1 VEHPGLLTAYETYLR
16 FQLGLSPR
24 TVEEYLREA
33 VHLDTVRLS
42 RGWTWESLGHLEVV
56 AYLGGRREG
65 GAGPRTSAR
74 ILSILR
80 NWFEFLQFR
89 QIRPGNP
96 MDMVESPKILPVPPE
111 VFSLSE
117 VERLLAAIPSDTP
130 EGLRD
135 RTLFELIYSAGLRV
149 SEATGLTLDRLYL
162 AEGLVRVTGKGGKD
176 RFLPLGSQALKWLA
190 KYLEDARPRLLKDA
204 RVTAVFLN
212 FRGDDLGRKGIWKNF
227 KAYAVRAGLEGKVHT
242 LRHSFATHLLAGGAD
257 LRSVQELLGHVSI
270 NTTQIYTHVDQGELG
285 RQHRKFHPR
294 ERLDAGQNPASA
306 EEAAP
311 V

>member
-1 VEHPGLLTAYETYLR
+1 MEQTALLTAYETYLR
-16 FQLGLSPR
+16 FQLGLSAR
-24 TVEEYLREA
+24 TVEEYLRETTNLEA
-33 VHLDTVRLS
+33 V
-42 RGWTWESLGHLEVV
+42 RGRQGWDWLTLGHPQVIV
-56 AYLGGRREG
+56 YLGERRDG

-89 QIRPGNP
+89 QVRADNP
-96 MDMVESPKILPVPPE
+96 MDLVESPKLLPSTPE
-111 VFSLSE
+111 VFSLGE
-117 VERLLAAIPSDTP
+117 VEQLLAAIPLDTP

-162 AEGLVRVTGKGGKD
+162 AEGVVRVTGKGDKD
-176 RFLPLGSQALKWLA
+176 RFVPLGSQALRWLA
-190 KYLEDARPRLLKDA
+190 RYLEEARPRLLKDK
-204 RVTAVFLN
+204 RLVAVFLN
-212 FRGDDLGRKGIWKNF
+212 FRGDELGRKGIWKNF
-227 KAYAVRAGLEGKVHT
+227 KVYAVKAGLEGKVHT

-270 NTTQIYTHVDQGELG
+270 NTTQIYTHVDQGELS

-294 ERLDAGQNPASA
+294 ERLSQA
-306 EEAAP
+306 
-311 V
+311 

>member
-1 VEHPGLLTAYETYLR
+1 MKAPELLTTYETYLR

-24 TVEEYLREA
+24 TVEEYLRE
-33 VHLDTVRLS
+33 VTKLESLRVE
-42 RGWTWESLGHLEVV
+42 RGWEWTTLGHAEVT
-56 AYLGGRREG
+56 AYLGFRRSA

-89 QIRPGNP
+89 QVRQGNP
-96 MDMVESPKILPVPPE
+96 MDFVESPKLLPVTPE
-111 VFSLSE
+111 VFSLPE
-117 VERLLAAIPSDTP
+117 VERLLAVIPRDTP

-162 AEGLVRVTGKGGKD
+162 KEGLVRVNGKGNKD
-176 RFLPLGSQALKWLA
+176 RFLPLGSQALEWLA
-190 KYLEDARPRLLKDA
+190 TYLEHARPLLLKDS
-204 RVTAVFLN
+204 RITAVFLN
-212 FRGDDLGRKGIWKNF
+212 FRGDELGRKGIWKNF
-227 KAYAVRAGLEGKVHT
+227 KSYAVLAGLEGKVHT

-270 NTTQIYTHVDQGELG
+270 NTTQIYTHVDQGELA
-285 RQHRKFHPR
+285 RQHQKFHPR
-294 ERLDAGQNPASA
+294 ERISQA
-306 EEAAP
+306 
-311 V
+311 